1 MRLER
6 AYEIKAKEIAEKHNL
21 SLDQVKRI
29 IESPYSFIREKTK
42 EITIPDNL
50 SREEFDKLKTN
61 FNIPCLCKMHASYRI
76 YNYWMGIKYNKK
88 K

>member
-6 AYEIKAKEIAEKHNL
+6 AYELKAKEIAEKHNL
-21 SLDQVKRI
+21 SLEQVKSI

-42 EITIPDNL
+42 KIVIRDNL
-50 SREEFDKLKTN
+50 SKEEFSQLKTN
-61 FNIPCLCKMHASYRI
+61 FNIPCLCKMYASYKI
-76 YNYWMGIKYNKK
+76 YNYWMGVKYDKK